1 MEIMESNIKMIG
13 RDAKMA
19 MIVRESRIFRK
30 INSIKASKTAME
42 FRGKHEKMDNCCIKD
57 IYI

>member
-42 FRGKHEKMDNCCIKD
+42 FRGKHEKWTIAA
-57 IYI
+57 